1 MWPGMAYTSDDGF
14 LTLTVS
20 EDGSSLR
27 VANNTTDSMGN
38 PISLPDEYSI
48 PASYK
53 GIPVK
58 EVLIWNSDVVK
69 ISIPS
74 SVESLEVENCPELM
88 SMNIPSNLKEIS
100 IYNAPKL
107 TGD

>member
-1 MWPGMAYTSDDGF
+1 MRKHALNLFLIILLSLLLFGCSSGDDTWSGMAYTSDDGF

-20 EDGSSLR
+20 DDGIYLR

-38 PISLPDEYSI
+38 PISLPAEYSI

-69 ISIPS
+69 IRAFR
-74 SVESLEVENCPELM
+74 CF
-88 SMNIPSNLKEIS
+88 
-100 IYNAPKL
+100 
-107 TGD
+107 